1 MIEWLFS
8 NIDKVLIAIGAAVVL
23 FLPQIKAQIAA
34 LQSGGGDNPADQ
46 QKPSQNGCNCCCP
59 EEPEYEDTDKSVWVV
74 RTMETRAYCLDHKLD
89 EGVKLCEELVG
100 VLVSARPKKTIAVV
114 TKEV

>member
-1 MIEWLFS
+1 MIQWIQE
-8 NIDKVLIAIGAAVVL
+8 NIQNILIAIGAAVVL
-23 FLPQIKAQIAA
+23 FWPKIQEQIKA
-34 LQSGGGDNPADQ
+34 LQAGGGEAP
-46 QKPSQNGCNCCCP
+46 KEEHKHNGCNCCCP

-100 VLVSARPKKTIAVV
+100 VLVSARPKKTVAVV